1 MRESVPVAHPDSP
14 ARFLRL
20 PHSSTGRQHVKPQE
34 TQSLDRGRPELSD
47 EANQALV
54 LCVPDTALVPDGST
68 FYDGPDDKRC
78 RLIKPDGERCKAT
91 RVRRYGLCSGHAG
104 TGGIM
109 RDPAGAAK
117 LANAERRR
125 RSAARV
131 SLGISARR
139 AAQPLQQSRM
149 QAQLRANEVAAAL
162 IDAPLDDPEVGTIPR
177 QQAMIRAMELLYPQ
191 VHASLDMTLPDEPEQ
206 LGTMGWQEMQALAQ
220 QLVTSSDQ

>member
-1 MRESVPVAHPDSP
+1 
-14 ARFLRL
+14 
-20 PHSSTGRQHVKPQE
+20 
-34 TQSLDRGRPELSD
+34 
-47 EANQALV
+47 
-54 LCVPDTALVPDGST
+54 
-68 FYDGPDDKRC
+68 
-78 RLIKPDGERCKAT
+78 
-91 RVRRYGLCSGHAG
+91 
-104 TGGIM
+104 M